1 MNRRIVTW
9 GSFALAIGGVVCAV
23 VASRTQG
30 ALSTALWAIGSV
42 LMLIGIVGLVFSE
55 KYVQKD
61 CAEQMAQDEAE
72 QRDVLNRA
80 KYLQLL
86 YTGKKKRLGAPT
98 EKDHFIFE
106 AYLSEDRAEVESYL
120 DDSMPVQTHVF
131 IAKVVEDAHDGHVLV
146 EMRNRFKLGDTLE
159 VLSADDNFLK
169 QFSVREII
177 SSTGQHI
184 DDAKRVQERVTINC
198 PYSLRAGDILRTEKA
213 D

>member
-120 DDSMPVQTHVF
+120 DDSMPDDTFKCFKENAIRWVWLLG
-131 IAKVVEDAHDGHVLV
+131 ISLKDLSGLKGKVIYVSPSEYEV
-146 EMRNRFKLGDTLE
+146 MRNSEAYRTFF
-159 VLSADDNFLK
+159 ANN
-169 QFSVREII
+169 EI
-177 SSTGQHI
+177 
-184 DDAKRVQERVTINC
+184 VT
-198 PYSLRAGDILRTEKA
+198 R
-213 D
+213 